1 MNYVDGQK
9 IRVGDKVKLWEGCS
23 GVVVCSM
30 DDDEFAP
37 EYPREEWSY
46 LKTGVMIDS
55 DQAGLIH
62 YPRLADKLQLIARKQ
77 SQRVPPP

>member
-1 MNYVDGQK
+1 MDGQK
-9 IRVGDKVKLWEGCS
+9 IRVGDTVKLWEGCS

-30 DDDEFAP
+30 DDDEYTP

-62 YPRLADKLQLIARKQ
+62 YPRLTDKLQLLS
-77 SQRVPPP
+77 SQ

>member
-1 MNYVDGQK
+1 MNYMDGQK
-9 IRVGDKVKLWEGCS
+9 IRVGDTVKLWEGCS

-30 DDDEFAP
+30 DDDEYTP

-62 YPRLADKLQLIARKQ
+62 YPRLTDKLQLLS
-77 SQRVPPP
+77 SQ